1 MSKTIARKGD
11 ATVNLAVGSGRKR
24 VCACSGVF
32 VFHTYSCTQKYK
44 KARLLAY
51 DGGGWCV
58 CDSVPTSFLGLE

>member
-1 MSKTIARKGD
+1 MSKTITRKGD

-32 VFHTYSCTQKYK
+32 HTYSCTQKYK

-51 DGGGWCV
+51 DEGG
-58 CDSVPTSFLGLE
+58 